1 MGSSPN
7 PKFRTATPTTK
18 AGVARA
24 EQAAGRAEQ
33 AAARGLR
40 RWGIFL
46 ALAGAVLA
54 VVLAGILLGWFG
66 GG

>member
-1 MGSSPN
+1 MGTTPN
-7 PKFRTATPTTK
+7 PKARTATPKTK

-33 AAARGLR
+33 AAARSLR
-40 RWGIFL
+40 RWTIIL
-46 ALAGAVLA
+46 AVAGVVA
-54 VVLAGILLGWFG
+54 VVLIGVMLGWFG

>member
-1 MGSSPN
+1 MGTTPN
-7 PKFRTATPTTK
+7 PKGRAARPTTE
-18 AGVARA
+18 AGAARA